1 MIPIEPLLLLVAAY
15 LGVLMLVCLIRAF
28 LGPTIADRLV
38 AVDAINTQIVVA
50 LIVLGTAF
58 KEIIYI
64 DVAIIYA
71 MLGFVSTLY
80 LAKYLEGKKW
90 SG

>member
-1 MIPIEPLLLLVAAY
+1 MIPIEPLLLLVAAC

-50 LIVLGTAF
+50 LVVLGAAF
-58 KEIIYI
+58 KEIIYV